1 MLFPFAFSHKR
12 LPSRTLLKLNTTA
25 AMPNI
30 KSDSVEMQLPEL
42 PEDWKPP
49 SEPRAWQ
56 NFAFL
61 CKFTLKQPNLEELW
75 WEVRK

>member
-1 MLFPFAFSHKR
+1 
-12 LPSRTLLKLNTTA
+12 
-25 AMPNI
+25 MPNI